1 MLMLSDAA
9 NSDFKRVFP
18 DLKSQIMESIEELL
32 MELETSEDEIAN
44 RALEHI
50 HANEI
55 ILTIGRSRT
64 VERFL
69 KHAAAKQRKFQVKR
83 IDHGY
88 IFCKVKAL

>member
-1 MLMLSDAA
+1 MLTADHG

-18 DLKSQIMESIEELL
+18 DLKSKVMESLEELL
-32 MELETSEDEIAN
+32 MELETSEDEIAS

-50 HANEI
+50 HANEV

-69 KHAAAKQRKFQVKR
+69 KHAAKQRKFQVR
-83 IDHGY
+83 
-88 IFCKVKAL
+88 V